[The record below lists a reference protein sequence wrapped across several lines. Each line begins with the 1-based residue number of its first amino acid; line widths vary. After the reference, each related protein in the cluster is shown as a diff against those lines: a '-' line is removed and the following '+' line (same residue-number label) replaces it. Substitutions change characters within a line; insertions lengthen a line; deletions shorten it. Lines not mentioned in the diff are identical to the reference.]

1 MGYDFRCEKNE
12 PLVQTARGPVR
23 GYHYNGLDIFKGI
36 PYAVARRFHA
46 PEEVPVWE
54 KPLDATNY
62 GFVCPLMKIGKPGGE
77 ILTPHRYWVQDE
89 NCQNLNVW
97 TPACDNGRRPVM
109 VWLHGGGY
117 TDGSS
122 IEQVAYEG
130 ENMAKYG
137 DCVVVSV
144 NHRLNVIGYLD
155 LSDYGE
161 EYENSGNAGGDDI
174 IAALKWVQKNIAAF
188 GGDPDNVTV
197 FGQSGGGAKVT
208 TLLQSPEADGL
219 YHRGINMSGII
230 GPILADSTGSGRD
243 IVEALLQE
251 LALAGVKELEEVPY
265 SELAAAYLKVSPG
278 LRAQG
283 KYVGGTPK
291 PNAHYAGDPLFVGFR
306 RETLSIPVMAGTVF
320 AEFNSF
326 LGLGD
331 RNPSMTEEDKKQVIR
346 RMLGEKTDALVE
358 LFADAY
364 PERDVMD
371 LLAVDS
377 VFRMPAIRYIQKRAE
392 QGGRIYSYL
401 FNQDFPYEGGK
412 APWHC
417 SDIAF
422 AFHNTDL
429 IPVAQI
435 PGVTEK
441 LEQEIFGAWMRF
453 ARTGEPGWESSTPD
467 REATMLFGA
476 DSHVVYNHDHQL
488 IREIAPVMGALILKL
503 FSQSAD
509 TVQH

>member
-1 MGYDFRCEKNE
+1 MGYDFRCEKE
-12 PLVQTARGPVR
+12 GPLVRTARGPVR

-36 PYAVARRFHA
+36 PYASARRFHA
-46 PEEVPVWE
+46 PEEVLEWE
-54 KPLDATNY
+54 RPFNATNY
-62 GFVCPLMKIGKPGGE
+62 GCVCPLMKMGKPMGE

-97 TPACDNGRRPVM
+97 TPACDDGGRPVM

-155 LSDYGE
+155 LSEYGE
-161 EYENSGNAGGDDI
+161 EYENSGNAGGDDM
-174 IAALKWVQKNIAAF
+174 IAALRWVQKNIAAF
-188 GGDPDNVTV
+188 GGNPDNVTV

-219 YHRGINMSGII
+219 YHKGINMSGII
-230 GPILADSTGSGRD
+230 GPILADSVGSGRD
-243 IVEALLQE
+243 MAEALLKE
-251 LALAGVKELEEVPY
+251 LNLKTVKELEEIPY
-265 SELAAAYLKVSPG
+265 TALAAAYQKVSPG

-291 PNAHYAGDPLFVGFR
+291 PNDHYAGDPLVVGFR
-306 RETLSIPVMAGTVF
+306 SETIFIPVMAGTVF

-326 LGLGD
+326 MGLGD
-331 RNPSMTEEDKKQVIR
+331 RDPSMTEEEKNRTIR
-346 RMLGEKTDALVE
+346 KMLGEKAPQLTEA
-358 LFADAY
+358 FTKAY

-371 LLAVDS
+371 ILAVDS
-377 VFRMPAIRYIQKRAE
+377 VFRMPTIQYIRKRAE
-392 QGGRIYSYL
+392 QGGKIYSYL

-429 IPVAQI
+429 IPIAQI
-435 PGVTEK
+435 PGITEK
-441 LEQEIFGAWMRF
+441 LEREMFEAWMNF
-453 ARTGEPGWESSTPD
+453 SRTGHPGWEASTP
-467 REATMLFGA
+467 EKETTMLFDA
-476 DSHVVYNHDHQL
+476 NSRVVYNHDHEL
-488 IREIAPVMGALILKL
+488 IREISPIMGAQILKL
-503 FSQSAD
+503 FSQNTDSI
-509 TVQH
+509 QH